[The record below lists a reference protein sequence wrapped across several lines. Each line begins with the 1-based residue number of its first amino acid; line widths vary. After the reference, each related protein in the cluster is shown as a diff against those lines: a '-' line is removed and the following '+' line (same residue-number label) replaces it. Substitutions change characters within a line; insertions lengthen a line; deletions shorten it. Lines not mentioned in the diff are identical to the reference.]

1 MMNLCMYVL
10 TMSVAVAP
18 LAVVPV
24 PAPTLVPTP
33 VQAPVPAPPSVP
45 NVPPV
50 PATADKPPSLDEALG
65 LGDGGKPSD
74 TTTDAS
80 ELQRSLDGAKPR
92 DILNSAIDD
101 MKHSAQLLEAN
112 DSGISTRRVQES
124 VVRKLDELI
133 ATAQRMKQQQSQQ
146 GQDSQGQS
154 GKGKNQGKDQ
164 GAKDGKDGQDGK
176 DGKDG
181 KKPEPSENGQPRG
194 GRDGK
199 QDQAGADGKRRK
211 DGDATSNEPPEQA
224 DPTMTNAQF
233 DEARAEWGRL
243 PPRVREAVRQGLRDP
258 MSAAYRQLTQDYY
271 RRLAEEPKR

>member
-1 MMNLCMYVL
+1 MMNLSMYVFSL
-10 TMSVAVAP
+10 CIAVAP
-18 LAVVPV
+18 PT
-24 PAPTLVPTP
+24 PAPI
-33 VQAPVPAPPSVP
+33 Q
-45 NVPPV
+45 PPV
-50 PATADKPPSLDEALG
+50 PAQSPTPSATVKPPSLDEALG
-65 LGDGGKPSD
+65 LGDGAKQSD
-74 TTTDAS
+74 TTTGAS

-146 GQDSQGQS
+146 GQDSQGQQSQGQS
-154 GKGKNQGKDQ
+154 GKSKGQGSKD
-164 GAKDGKDGQDGK
+164 GKDGKDGQDGK
-176 DGKDG
+176 
-181 KKPEPSENGQPRG
+181 KPEPGENGQPRG

-199 QDQAGADGKRRK
+199 QDQVGANGKRRK
-211 DGDATSNEPPEQA
+211 DGDATSNEPPELA
-224 DPTMTNAQF
+224 DPTMNDAQF
-233 DEARAEWGRL
+233 DEGRAEWGRL

>member
-10 TMSVAVAP
+10 SMSVAAAP
-18 LAVVPV
+18 PTVVPV
-24 PAPTLVPTP
+24 PVPTP
-33 VQAPVPAPPSVP
+33 VPTHGQAPPAVP

-50 PATADKPPSLDEALG
+50 PTMADKPPSLDEALG
-65 LGDGGKPSD
+65 LGDGGKQSD

-146 GQDSQGQS
+146 GQESQGQQSQGQS

-176 DGKDG
+176 
-181 KKPEPSENGQPRG
+181 KPEPGENGQPRG

-199 QDQAGADGKRRK
+199 QDQDGADGKRRK
-211 DGDATSNEPPEQA
+211 DGDATSNEPPEQG
-224 DPTMTNAQF
+224 DPTMNSAQF

>member
-10 TMSVAVAP
+10 SMSVAAAP
-18 LAVVPV
+18 PTVVPV
-24 PAPTLVPTP
+24 PVPTP
-33 VQAPVPAPPSVP
+33 VPTAGQAPPSVP

-50 PATADKPPSLDEALG
+50 PAMADKPPSLDEALG
-65 LGDGGKPSD
+65 LGDGGKQSD

-146 GQDSQGQS
+146 GQESQGQQSQGHS

-176 DGKDG
+176 
-181 KKPEPSENGQPRG
+181 KPEPGENGQPRG

-199 QDQAGADGKRRK
+199 QDQDGADGKRRK

-224 DPTMTNAQF
+224 DPTMNGAQF

>member
-10 TMSVAVAP
+10 SMSVAAAP
-18 LAVVPV
+18 PTVVPV
-24 PAPTLVPTP
+24 PVPTP
-33 VQAPVPAPPSVP
+33 VPTAGQAPPSVP

-50 PATADKPPSLDEALG
+50 PAMADKPPSLDEALG
-65 LGDGGKPSD
+65 LGNGGKQSD

-146 GQDSQGQS
+146 GQESQGQQSQGQS

-181 KKPEPSENGQPRG
+181 KKP
-194 GRDGK
+194 
-199 QDQAGADGKRRK
+199 
-211 DGDATSNEPPEQA
+211 
-224 DPTMTNAQF
+224 
-233 DEARAEWGRL
+233 
-243 PPRVREAVRQGLRDP
+243 PRVRCVLRRVRADALRLGSVKAHVPVERDRDVGRAVR
-258 MSAAYRQLTQDYY
+258 RQLHDSVRLQL
-271 RRLAEEPKR
+271 RRA

>member
-10 TMSVAVAP
+10 SMSVAAAP
-18 LAVVPV
+18 PTVVQV
-24 PAPTLVPTP
+24 PVPTP
-33 VQAPVPAPPSVP
+33 VPTPGQAPPAVP

-50 PATADKPPSLDEALG
+50 PAMADKPPSLDEALG
-65 LGDGGKPSD
+65 LGDGGKQSD
-74 TTTDAS
+74 TTTDTS

-146 GQDSQGQS
+146 GQESQGQQSQGQS

-176 DGKDG
+176 
-181 KKPEPSENGQPRG
+181 KPEPGENGQPRG

-199 QDQAGADGKRRK
+199 QDQDGADGKRRK

-224 DPTMTNAQF
+224 DPTMNSAQF

>member
-1 MMNLCMYVL
+1 MMNLSMYL
-10 TMSVAVAP
+10 FSLCIAVAP
-18 LAVVPV
+18 LA
-24 PAPTLVPTP
+24 PAPIL
-33 VQAPVPAPPSVP
+33 
-45 NVPPV
+45 PPV
-50 PATADKPPSLDEALG
+50 PAQPPTSPATDKPPSLDEALG
-65 LGDGGKPSD
+65 LGDGAKQSD
-74 TTTDAS
+74 TTSDAS

-101 MKHSAQLLEAN
+101 MKHSAQLLEAS

-146 GQDSQGQS
+146 GQESQGQQSQGQS
-154 GKGKNQGKDQ
+154 GKSKNQ
-164 GAKDGKDGQDGK
+164 GAKDGKDGQDGN
-176 DGKDG
+176 
-181 KKPEPSENGQPRG
+181 KPEPGENGQPRG

-199 QDQAGADGKRRK
+199 QDQDGANGKRRK
-211 DGDATSNEPPEQA
+211 DGDATSNEPPELA
-224 DPTMTNAQF
+224 DPTMNDAQF
-233 DEARAEWGRL
+233 DEGRAEWGRL

>member
-1 MMNLCMYVL
+1 MINLSMYVF
-10 TMSVAVAP
+10 SVCIAVAP
-18 LAVVPV
+18 
-24 PAPTLVPTP
+24 PAP
-33 VQAPVPAPPSVP
+33 APIQ
-45 NVPPV
+45 PPV
-50 PATADKPPSLDEALG
+50 PAQPPTPSATDKPPSLDEALG
-65 LGDGGKPSD
+65 LGDGAKQSD
-74 TTTDAS
+74 TTTAAS

-146 GQDSQGQS
+146 GQESQGQQSQGQS
-154 GKGKNQGKDQ
+154 GKSKNQ
-164 GAKDGKDGQDGK
+164 GAKDGKDGK
-176 DGKDG
+176 DGQDG

-199 QDQAGADGKRRK
+199 QDQDGANGKRRK
-211 DGDATSNEPPEQA
+211 DGDATSNEPPELV
-224 DPTMTNAQF
+224 DPTMNDAQF
-233 DEARAEWGRL
+233 DEGRAEWGRL

>member
-10 TMSVAVAP
+10 SMSVAAAP
-18 LAVVPV
+18 PTVVPV
-24 PAPTLVPTP
+24 PVPKPVPTP
-33 VQAPVPAPPSVP
+33 GQAPPAVP

-50 PATADKPPSLDEALG
+50 PAMADKPPSLDEALG
-65 LGDGGKPSD
+65 LGDGGKQSD

-101 MKHSAQLLEAN
+101 MKHSAQLLDAN

-146 GQDSQGQS
+146 GQESQGQQSQGQS

-176 DGKDG
+176 
-181 KKPEPSENGQPRG
+181 KPEPGENGQPRG

-199 QDQAGADGKRRK
+199 QDQDGADGKRRK

-224 DPTMTNAQF
+224 DPTMNSAQF

>member
-1 MMNLCMYVL
+1 MCI
-10 TMSVAVAP
+10 AAAP
-18 LAVVPV
+18 
-24 PAPTLVPTP
+24 PTVVPTP
-33 VQAPVPAPPSVP
+33 VPGQPQVE
-45 NVPPV
+45 PPV
-50 PATADKPPSLDEALG
+50 PIQPATPPTADKPPSLDEALG
-65 LGDGGKPSD
+65 LGDGGKQSD

-101 MKHSAQLLEAN
+101 MKHSAQLLDAN

-146 GQDSQGQS
+146 GQESQGQS

-176 DGKDG
+176 DG
-181 KKPEPSENGQPRG
+181 
-194 GRDGK
+194 
-199 QDQAGADGKRRK
+199 
-211 DGDATSNEPPEQA
+211 DATSNEPPEQA
-224 DPTMTNAQF
+224 DPTMNNAQF

>member
-10 TMSVAVAP
+10 SVSVAAAP
-18 LAVVPV
+18 PTVVPV
-24 PAPTLVPTP
+24 PVPTP
-33 VQAPVPAPPSVP
+33 VPTPGQAPPSVP

-50 PATADKPPSLDEALG
+50 PAMADKPPSLDEALG
-65 LGDGGKPSD
+65 LGDGGKQSD

-146 GQDSQGQS
+146 GQESQGQQPQGQS

-176 DGKDG
+176 
-181 KKPEPSENGQPRG
+181 KPEPGENGQPRG

-199 QDQAGADGKRRK
+199 QDQDGADGKRRK

-224 DPTMTNAQF
+224 DPTMNSAQF

>member
-1 MMNLCMYVL
+1 MMNLSMYVFSL
-10 TMSVAVAP
+10 CIAVAP
-18 LAVVPV
+18 
-24 PAPTLVPTP
+24 PAS
-33 VQAPVPAPPSVP
+33 APIL
-45 NVPPV
+45 PPV
-50 PATADKPPSLDEALG
+50 PAQPPTPSTADKPPSLDEALG
-65 LGDGGKPSD
+65 LGDGAKQSD
-74 TTTDAS
+74 ITSDAS

-101 MKHSAQLLEAN
+101 MKRSAQLLEAN
-112 DSGISTRRVQES
+112 DSGISTKRVQES

-146 GQDSQGQS
+146 GQDSQGQQSQGQS
-154 GKGKNQGKDQ
+154 GKSKNQ

-176 DGKDG
+176 
-181 KKPEPSENGQPRG
+181 KPEPGENGQPRG

-199 QDQAGADGKRRK
+199 QDQDGANGKRRA
-211 DGDATSNEPPEQA
+211 DGDATSNEPPELA
-224 DPTMTNAQF
+224 DPTMNDAQF
-233 DEARAEWGRL
+233 DEGRAEWGRL

>member
-1 MMNLCMYVL
+1 
-10 TMSVAVAP
+10 MSVAVAP
-18 LAVVPV
+18 PTVVQV
-24 PAPTLVPTP
+24 PVPTP
-33 VQAPVPAPPSVP
+33 VPTPGQAPPAVP

-50 PATADKPPSLDEALG
+50 PAMADKPPSLDEALG
-65 LGDGGKPSD
+65 LGDGGKQSD
-74 TTTDAS
+74 TTTDTS

-146 GQDSQGQS
+146 GQESQGQQSQGQS

-176 DGKDG
+176 
-181 KKPEPSENGQPRG
+181 KPEPGENGQPRG

-199 QDQAGADGKRRK
+199 QDQDGADGKRRK

-224 DPTMTNAQF
+224 DATMNSAQF

>member
-10 TMSVAVAP
+10 SMSVAAAP
-18 LAVVPV
+18 PTVVQV
-24 PAPTLVPTP
+24 PVPTP
-33 VQAPVPAPPSVP
+33 VPTPGQAPPSVP

-50 PATADKPPSLDEALG
+50 PAMADKPPSLDEALG
-65 LGDGGKPSD
+65 LGDGGKQSD

-146 GQDSQGQS
+146 GQESQGQQSQGQS

-176 DGKDG
+176 
-181 KKPEPSENGQPRG
+181 KPEPGENGQPRG

-199 QDQAGADGKRRK
+199 QDQDGADGKRRK

-224 DPTMTNAQF
+224 DPTMNSAQF

>member
-1 MMNLCMYVL
+1 MMNLSMYVFSL
-10 TMSVAVAP
+10 CIAVAP
-18 LAVVPV
+18 
-24 PAPTLVPTP
+24 PAPTP
-33 VQAPVPAPPSVP
+33 VQ
-45 NVPPV
+45 PPV
-50 PATADKPPSLDEALG
+50 PAQPSTPSAADKPPSLDEALG
-65 LGDGGKPSD
+65 LGDGAKQSD

-146 GQDSQGQS
+146 GQSSQGQQSQGQS
-154 GKGKNQGKDQ
+154 GKGKNQG
-164 GAKDGKDGQDGK
+164 AKDGQDGK
-176 DGKDG
+176 DSKDGQDG
-181 KKPEPSENGQPRG
+181 KKPEPGENGQPRG

-199 QDQAGADGKRRK
+199 QDQDGANGKRRK
-211 DGDATSNEPPEQA
+211 DGDATSNEPPELA
-224 DPTMTNAQF
+224 DPTMNDAQF
-233 DEARAEWGRL
+233 DEGRAEWGRL

>member
-10 TMSVAVAP
+10 SMSVAAAP
-18 LAVVPV
+18 PTVVPV
-24 PAPTLVPTP
+24 PVPTP
-33 VQAPVPAPPSVP
+33 VPTPGQAPPSVP

-50 PATADKPPSLDEALG
+50 PAMADKPPSLDEALG
-65 LGDGGKPSD
+65 LGDGGKQSD

-112 DSGISTRRVQES
+112 NSGISTRRVQES

-146 GQDSQGQS
+146 GQESQGQQSQGQS

-176 DGKDG
+176 
-181 KKPEPSENGQPRG
+181 KPEPGENGQPRG

-199 QDQAGADGKRRK
+199 QDQDGADGKRRK

>member
-1 MMNLCMYVL
+1 MMNL
-10 TMSVAVAP
+10 SVYLLSMCIAAAP
-18 LAVVPV
+18 PTVVPTRV
-24 PAPTLVPTP
+24 PSQPP
-33 VQAPVPAPPSVP
+33 VE
-45 NVPPV
+45 PPV
-50 PATADKPPSLDEALG
+50 PTQPAAPPTADKPPSLDEALG
-65 LGDGGKPSD
+65 LGDGGKQSD
-74 TTTDAS
+74 TGTDAS

-101 MKHSAQLLEAN
+101 MKHSAQLLDAN

-146 GQDSQGQS
+146 GQESQGQS
-154 GKGKNQGKDQ
+154 GKGQNQGKDQ

-176 DGKDG
+176 DGK
-181 KKPEPSENGQPRG
+181 KPEPSENGQPRG
-194 GRDGK
+194 GRDSK
-199 QDQAGADGKRRK
+199 QGQDGADGKRRK

-224 DPTMTNAQF
+224 DPTMNNAQF

>member
-10 TMSVAVAP
+10 SMSVAAAP
-18 LAVVPV
+18 PTVVPV
-24 PAPTLVPTP
+24 PVPKPVPTP
-33 VQAPVPAPPSVP
+33 GQAPPAVP

-50 PATADKPPSLDEALG
+50 PAMADKPPSLDEALG
-65 LGDGGKPSD
+65 LGDGGKQSD

-146 GQDSQGQS
+146 GQESQGQQSQGQS

-176 DGKDG
+176 
-181 KKPEPSENGQPRG
+181 KPEPGENGQPRG

-199 QDQAGADGKRRK
+199 QDQDGADGKRRK

-224 DPTMTNAQF
+224 DPTMNSAQF

>member
-10 TMSVAVAP
+10 SMSVAAAP
-18 LAVVPV
+18 PTVVPV
-24 PAPTLVPTP
+24 PVPTP
-33 VQAPVPAPPSVP
+33 VPTPGQAPPSVP

-50 PATADKPPSLDEALG
+50 PAMADKPPSLDEALG
-65 LGDGGKPSD
+65 LGDGGKQSD

-146 GQDSQGQS
+146 GQESQGQQS
-154 GKGKNQGKDQ
+154 QGQGGKGKNQGKDQ

-176 DGKDG
+176 
-181 KKPEPSENGQPRG
+181 KPEPGENGQPRG
-194 GRDGK
+194 GRNGK
-199 QDQAGADGKRRK
+199 QDQDGADGKRRK

-224 DPTMTNAQF
+224 DPTMNSAQF

>member
-10 TMSVAVAP
+10 SMSVAAAP
-18 LAVVPV
+18 PTVVPV
-24 PAPTLVPTP
+24 PVPTP
-33 VQAPVPAPPSVP
+33 VPTPDQAPPSVP

-50 PATADKPPSLDEALG
+50 PTMADKPPSLDEALG
-65 LGDGGKPSD
+65 LGDGGKQSD

-146 GQDSQGQS
+146 GQQSQGQQS
-154 GKGKNQGKDQ
+154 QGQGGKGKNQGKDP
-164 GAKDGKDGQDGK
+164 GAKDGNDGQ
-176 DGKDG
+176 DG
-181 KKPEPSENGQPRG
+181 KKPEPGENGQPRG
-194 GRDGK
+194 GRNGK
-199 QDQAGADGKRRK
+199 QDQDGADGKRRK

-224 DPTMTNAQF
+224 DPTMNSAQF

>member
-1 MMNLCMYVL
+1 MINLSMYVF
-10 TMSVAVAP
+10 SVCIAVAP
-18 LAVVPV
+18 
-24 PAPTLVPTP
+24 PAP
-33 VQAPVPAPPSVP
+33 APIQ
-45 NVPPV
+45 PPV
-50 PATADKPPSLDEALG
+50 PAQPPTPSATDKPPSLDEALG
-65 LGDGGKPSD
+65 LGDGAKQSN
-74 TTTDAS
+74 TTTAAS

-146 GQDSQGQS
+146 GQESQGQQSQGQS
-154 GKGKNQGKDQ
+154 GKSKNQ
-164 GAKDGKDGQDGK
+164 GAKDGKDGK
-176 DGKDG
+176 DGQDG

-194 GRDGK
+194 GRDGE
-199 QDQAGADGKRRK
+199 QDQDGANGKRRK
-211 DGDATSNEPPEQA
+211 DGDATANEPPELV
-224 DPTMTNAQF
+224 DPTMNDAQF
-233 DEARAEWGRL
+233 DEGRAEWGRL